1 MCQQAELAIA
11 KQPCDFGNRQQFI
24 MKIAL
29 GEGGP
34 QLVQYLRE
42 GSTSSPSLRDK
53 VRKLIPSRR
62 ATSDA
67 VALPCGSSFGRMS
80 SAFVRTVRRSRE
92 LRASASSA

>member
-1 MCQQAELAIA
+1 MCQRADLPIA
-11 KQPCDFGNRQQFI
+11 KQPCNFRNRQRLI
-24 MKIAL
+24 MEIAL

-53 VRKLIPSRR
+53 VRKLIPSLR

-67 VALPCGSSFGRMS
+67 VTLPCGSCFDRMS
-80 SAFVRTVRRSRE
+80 SAFERTVRRSRGF
-92 LRASASSA
+92 RASASSA